1 LSSAYIHSSNY
12 YIPEDR
18 EHLQRKLNNLVDDVQ
33 EKHEE
38 IMKENEEC
46 FRVLD
51 WINEMGKKPLTIE
64 SLDKNGISHSDKIIN
79 EIEELQK
86 DNLALK
92 AQLSASEEAIEAA
105 SELNKALR
113 K

>member
-1 LSSAYIHSSNY
+1 MGFLIAI
-12 YIPEDR
+12 
-18 EHLQRKLNNLVDDVQ
+18 KL
-33 EKHEE
+33 
-38 IMKENEEC
+38 
-46 FRVLD
+46 
-51 WINEMGKKPLTIE
+51 
-64 SLDKNGISHSDKIIN
+64 IN

-92 AQLSASEEAIEAA
+92 AQLSASEEASEAA